1 MNRVA
6 RLIDLNWAH
15 KNQFLGQDIGIA
27 VVDTGIASHMDF
39 YHNYRSRIVAFKDVI
54 HGRKDNYDDNGHGSH
69 VSGIL
74 GGNGGVSDGKYVG
87 IAPRCH
93 LIGVKVLDHKGN
105 GNISDVLEGMDWI
118 IENKQKYNI
127 RVMNI
132 SVGTGTDKEI
142 GENSLLVQ
150 GVNKVWDNGI
160 IVLAAAGNNGPGPK
174 SIGAPGNSR
183 KIITVG
189 ASDDDVFVEI
199 AGNRRKDYS
208 SRGPTRECIVKPE
221 IIAPGTNI
229 VSCMNNRVGYTMKSG
244 TSMATPVVAGT
255 VALLLSKYPHM
266 TPREVKIRLKNRAV
280 DVGFEFEKQ
289 GWGMLNVK
297 NLLLD

>member
-1 MNRVA
+1 M
-6 RLIDLNWAH
+6 
-15 KNQFLGQDIGIA
+15 
-27 VVDTGIASHMDF
+27 
-39 YHNYRSRIVAFKDVI
+39 
-54 HGRKDNYDDNGHGSH
+54 
-69 VSGIL
+69 SGIL
-74 GGNGGVSDGKYVG
+74 GGCGEASDKKYVG
-87 IAPRCH
+87 VAPRCH

-105 GNISDVLEGMDWI
+105 GNISDVLEGLDWI
-118 IENKQKYNI
+118 IENKKKYNI
-127 RVMNI
+127 RIMNI
-132 SVGTGTDKEI
+132 SVGTGIDKEV

-160 IVLAAAGNNGPGPK
+160 VVLAAAGNNGPEPN

-199 AGNRRKDYS
+199 AGNRMKDYS
-208 SRGPTRECIVKPE
+208 SRGPTMECIVKPE

-229 VSCMNNRVGYTMKSG
+229 VSCTNGKVGYTMKSG
-244 TSMATPVVAGT
+244 TSMATPVAAGA
-255 VALLLSKYPHM
+255 VALLLSKYPKM
-266 TPREVKIRLKNRAV
+266 TPREVKIRLKNRAI
-280 DVGFEFEKQ
+280 DVGYEFERQ